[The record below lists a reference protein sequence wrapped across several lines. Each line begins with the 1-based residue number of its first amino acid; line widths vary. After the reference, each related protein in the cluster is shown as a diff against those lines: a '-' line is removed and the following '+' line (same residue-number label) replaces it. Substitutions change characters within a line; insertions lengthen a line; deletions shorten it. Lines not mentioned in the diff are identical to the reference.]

1 MLERRRKEM
10 SHEFEVGFSV
20 RKPAWHGLAV
30 VLDEYPGREEAIK
43 LAGHDWGVVEKPIAI
58 ANEGVRGEQVIPASK
73 IFSMR
78 DWKALVRSDNRRILS
93 VVKGSYQV
101 VQNGILWDIVDALM
115 DQENVKYE
123 TAGVLKEGRLL
134 WVLARLD
141 EPLQVKGD
149 NSSIYPYVMVSTAHD
164 GSAACK
170 AQAISIRVV
179 CWNTFSAAEDQS
191 NRSGLKYT
199 FKHTKKVMDRI
210 EDAKQVLSLVRRQ
223 NEEFIH
229 LSNELA
235 EIEVKDDQ
243 VNDFIMRFIPD
254 PIPDVSKEV
263 QVSERVQR
271 NIDVA
276 RFTVRNLLDNSVTI
290 PECHRRTAYGLWAAG
305 VEYLDHLRGYRN
317 PETLFKRT
325 MLPTDSTKTK
335 MMELVRSVVDE

>member
-1 MLERRRKEM
+1 M

-30 VLDEYPGREEAIK
+30 VLDGYPGREEAIK
-43 LAGHDWGVVEKPIAI
+43 FAGHDWDVIEKPIAI
-58 ANEGVRGEQVIPASK
+58 ASEESGDQVIPSSK

-78 DWKALVRSDNRRILS
+78 DWKALIRSDNERMLS

-101 VQNGILWDIVDALM
+101 VQNGALWDIVDALM
-115 DQENVKYE
+115 DQKNMKYE

-149 NSSIYPYVMVSTAHD
+149 NSPIYPYVMVSTAHD

-179 CWNTFSAAEDQS
+179 CWNTFSAAENQS
-191 NRSGLKYT
+191 KESGMKYT

-210 EDAKQVLSLVRRQ
+210 EDAKKALSLTRKQ
-223 NEEFIH
+223 NEEFLH

-235 EIEVKDDQ
+235 GIEVTDEQ
-243 VNDFIMRFIPD
+243 VNDFLLRFIPD
-254 PIPDVSKEV
+254 PVPDVSKEI
-263 QVSERVQR
+263 QISERVQK
-271 NIDVA
+271 NIDIA
-276 RFTVRNLLDNSVTI
+276 RFNVKNLLDNSVTI
-290 PECHRRTAYGLWAAG
+290 PEYHRRTAYGMWSAG
-305 VEYLDHLRGYRN
+305 VEYLDHLRNYRS

-335 MMELVRSVVDE
+335 MMDLVKNIVR